1 MKLILKEYL
10 ASLKE
15 RGDLDQAL
23 LPNLL
28 SAMGLQVLK
37 TPMIGTRQDGVDI
50 SAVGQLPDDE
60 QKYLY
65 LLCVKAGDVG
75 RNDWDAGPQSVGPEL
90 REILEV
96 YIRSKIAKE
105 HQDLPIKI
113 CLCMGGELKETVEG
127 NWAGLTAT
135 YASEKIG
142 FELWNG
148 DRLAGFME
156 KSLLARELLDEA
168 ARRHF
173 QKALAMVNEPEA
185 CYEYTR
191 SFVAI
196 VLPLEEMKDK
206 ERLLRLRQAYICLH
220 AICAWAVEAKSLD
233 VVYRISELGL
243 LFCWDAMRE
252 QPVKPKP
259 TKHQAA
265 LLAILDQYVRLY
277 LIMSELY
284 FEKVLYPHAE
294 TLHALTVSVKS
305 REAVDSNLAMFDLLG
320 RAAARAI
327 WTDLFGKALSKANPE
342 FARSLNDQTKKMLN
356 MLVALLNNN
365 PTLGSPFKDDHMI
378 EAALVMYL
386 AQQTSSVRRFMPWCH
401 AMAENTSF
409 ALLTN
414 ASYPTCFRDYND
426 LLAHPASSEQEYRD
440 EACVGSVLYPYLF
453 VWLQCGAEQDLIEEF
468 SSRISQKIPDCTH
481 QAWFPDEETDQKV
494 WRGDTYHGICVTGL
508 SPARG
513 NAEIADALNLATE
526 ECGAI
531 FEMTAMKRGLVPLF
545 LTACRHYRLPI
556 PPTLWMPP
564 RSNSDEAL
572 VEPHS

>member
-15 RGDLDQAL
+15 RGDLDKAL

-50 SAVGQLPDDE
+50 AAVGKLSGDD
-60 QKYLY
+60 KTYLY

-75 RNDWDAGPQSVGPEL
+75 RNDWDAGPQSVRPEL
-90 REILEV
+90 QEILDV
-96 YIRSKIAKE
+96 YIGAKISKE

-127 NWAGLTAT
+127 NWAGFTQKNA
-135 YASEKIG
+135 AANVH

-156 KSLLARELLDEA
+156 KSLLARELLDES

-173 QKALAMVNEPEA
+173 QKTLAMVNEPEA

-191 SFVAI
+191 SFLNG
-196 VLPLEEMKDK
+196 VLPPEIPKDK
-206 ERLLRLRQAYICLH
+206 DRLLRLRQAYICLH
-220 AICAWAVEAKSLD
+220 AICAWAIEAKSLD
-233 VVYRISELGL
+233 AIYRISELGL
-243 LFCWDAMRE
+243 LFCWDAMRD
-252 QPVKPKP
+252 QPIKKKP

-265 LLAILDQYVRLY
+265 LAEILDQYIRLY

-305 REAVDSNLAMFDLLG
+305 REAVDGNLAMFELLG
-320 RAAARAI
+320 RMAARGI
-327 WTDLFGKALSKANPE
+327 WTDLFGKALAEGNPE
-342 FARSLNDQTKKMLN
+342 FSKSLNEQTEKMLD
-356 MLVALLNNN
+356 MLVALINSN

-386 AQQTSSVRRFMPWCH
+386 AQQTASGRRFMPWFH

-409 ALLTN
+409 ALITN
-414 ASYPTCFRDYND
+414 AQYPKCSRDYD
-426 LLAHPASSEQEYRD
+426 YLLEHPASSEQEYRD
-440 EACVGSVLYPYLF
+440 EACVGSVLFPYLF
-453 VWLQCGAEQDLIEEF
+453 LWLLYGAEPDQIEEF
-468 SSRISQKIPDCTH
+468 VDRLDAKIPNCTH
-481 QAWFPDEETDQKV
+481 QAWFPDEETDQKI
-494 WRGDTYHGICVTGL
+494 WRGDTYHGICVTDL
-508 SPARG
+508 SPSQGHEVMA
-513 NAEIADALNLATE
+513 NSLNQVIKECDAILD
-526 ECGAI
+526 
-531 FEMTAMKRGLVPLF
+531 MTAIKRGLVPLF

-556 PPTLWMPP
+556 PPTLWVPP
-564 RSNSDEAL
+564 QGNADQD
-572 VEPHS
+572 

>member
-15 RGDLDQAL
+15 RGDLDKAL

-90 REILEV
+90 REILQV

-127 NWAGLTAT
+127 NWAGFTAT

-196 VLPLEEMKDK
+196 VLPQEDMKDK

-252 QPVKPKP
+252 EPVKTKP
-259 TKHQAA
+259 TKHQVA
-265 LLAILDQYVRLY
+265 LMEILDQYVRLY
-277 LIMSELY
+277 LMMSEVY

-305 REAVDSNLAMFDLLG
+305 REAVDANLAMFDLLG
-320 RAAARAI
+320 RAATRAI
-327 WTDLFGKALSKANPE
+327 WTDLFGKALSEANPE
-342 FARSLNDQTKKMLN
+342 LAHSLNEQTKKMLD
-356 MLVALLNNN
+356 MLVALINNN

-386 AQQTSSVRRFMPWCH
+386 AQQTSSGRRFMPWFH

-414 ASYPTCFRDYND
+414 TSYPTCFRDYND
-426 LLAHPASSEQEYRD
+426 LLAHPASNEQEYRD

-453 VWLQCGAEQDLIEEF
+453 IWLQYGAEQVFIEEF
-468 SSRISQKIPDCTH
+468 SRRLSQKIPDCTH
-481 QAWFPDEETDQKV
+481 QAWFPDEETDQKI
-494 WRGDTYHGICVTGL
+494 WRGDTYHGICVTDL

-513 NAEIADALNLATE
+513 NAEIADALNLAIK

-564 RSNSDEAL
+564 QSNSDEAL

>member
-15 RGDLDQAL
+15 RGDLDKAL

-90 REILEV
+90 REILQV

-127 NWAGLTAT
+127 NWAGFTAT

-196 VLPLEEMKDK
+196 VLPQEDMKDK

-220 AICAWAVEAKSLD
+220 VICAWAVEVKSLD

-252 QPVKPKP
+252 EPVKTKP
-259 TKHQAA
+259 TKHQVT
-265 LLAILDQYVRLY
+265 LTEILDQYVRLY
-277 LIMSELY
+277 LMMSEVY

-305 REAVDSNLAMFDLLG
+305 REAVDANLAMFDLLG
-320 RAAARAI
+320 RAATRAI
-327 WTDLFGKALSKANPE
+327 WTDLFGKALSEANPE
-342 FARSLNDQTKKMLN
+342 LAHSLNEQTKKMLD
-356 MLVALLNNN
+356 MLVALINNN

-386 AQQTSSVRRFMPWCH
+386 AQQTSSGRRFMPWFH

-414 ASYPTCFRDYND
+414 TSYPTCFRDYND
-426 LLAHPASSEQEYRD
+426 LLAHPASNEQEYRD

-453 VWLQCGAEQDLIEEF
+453 TWLQYCAEQVFIEEF
-468 SSRISQKIPDCTH
+468 SRRLSQKIPDCTH
-481 QAWFPDEETDQKV
+481 QAWFPDEETDQKI
-494 WRGDTYHGICVTGL
+494 WRGDTYHGICVTDL

-513 NAEIADALNLATE
+513 NAEIADALNLAIK

-564 RSNSDEAL
+564 QSNSDEAL